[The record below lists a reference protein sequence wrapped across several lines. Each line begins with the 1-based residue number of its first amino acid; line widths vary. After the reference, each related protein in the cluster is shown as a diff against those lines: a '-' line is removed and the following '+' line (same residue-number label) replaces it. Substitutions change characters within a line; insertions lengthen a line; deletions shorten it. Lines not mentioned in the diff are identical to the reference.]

1 MALTHFSCAAFD
13 LDGTLLDGHS
23 QLSPRTKVALD
34 DLHRAGVQVI
44 VCSGR
49 PFSTIPKDILAHPA
63 VRFVATGNG
72 VRIFDKALGK
82 DVYCCALA
90 QQTLEDIL
98 ELVQYY
104 PVGYEF
110 FIQGKAFANRAY
122 LADPARYGAD
132 LMSNRYLTTTRAPFD
147 DVRSF
152 ITAHRNTIDSM
163 GLSLADMV
171 LKKQLWQRLEHEIEG
186 IYVTSSVPRLLEV
199 ADARAGKG
207 PAVAAILER
216 LDLDATGLVAFGDA
230 DNDLGM
236 IELAGMGVCMENGEA
251 HLKAAADFIAPR
263 HDQDGVAIVL
273 EKLLKEF

>member
-90 QQTLEDIL
+90 QQTLEDIV

-122 LADPARYGAD
+122 LADPALYGAD

-152 ITAHRNTIDSM
+152 IMAHRNTIDSM

>member
-49 PFSTIPKDILAHPA
+49 PFSTIPKGILAHPA

-82 DVYCCALA
+82 DVYCCELA
-90 QQTLEDIL
+90 QQTLEDIV

-122 LADPARYGAD
+122 LADPALYGAD

-152 ITAHRNTIDSM
+152 ITAHRNAIDSM

-186 IYVTSSVPRLLEV
+186 IYVTSSVPHLLEV

>member
-23 QLSPRTKVALD
+23 QLSPRTKAALD
-34 DLHRAGVQVI
+34 ALHGAGIQVI

-49 PFSTIPKDILAHPA
+49 PFSTIPEDILAHPA
-63 VRFVATGNG
+63 VRYVATGNG
-72 VRIFDKALGK
+72 VRIYDKVLGK
-82 DVYCCALA
+82 DVFCCTLA
-90 QQTLEDIL
+90 PKTLEAVL
-98 ELVQYY
+98 TLVQYY

-122 LADPARYGAD
+122 LAEPAVYGAD
-132 LMSNRYLTTTRAPFD
+132 LMSDHYLTTTRTPFD
-147 DVRSF
+147 DVHDF
-152 ITAHRNTIDSM
+152 VKTHCGNIDSM
-163 GLSLADMV
+163 GLSLADGA
-171 LKKQLWQRLEHEIEG
+171 LKMQLWQRLEREIEG

-216 LDLDATGLVAFGDA
+216 LDLDTDGLVAFGDA

-236 IELAGMGVCMENGEA
+236 IELAGLGVCMENGEA
-251 HLKAAADFIAPR
+251 HLKEAANMIAPR

>member
-90 QQTLEDIL
+90 QQTLEDIV

-122 LADPARYGAD
+122 LADPALYGAD

-207 PAVAAILER
+207 PAVAVILER

>member
-122 LADPARYGAD
+122 LADPALYGAD

-230 DNDLGM
+230 DKDLGM

>member
-90 QQTLEDIL
+90 QQTLEDIV

-122 LADPARYGAD
+122 LADPALYGAD

-152 ITAHRNTIDSM
+152 ITAHRNAIDSM

>member
-90 QQTLEDIL
+90 QQTLEDIV

-122 LADPARYGAD
+122 LADPALYGAD

-251 HLKAAADFIAPR
+251 HLNAAADFIAPR

>member
-90 QQTLEDIL
+90 QQTLEDIV

-122 LADPARYGAD
+122 LADPALYGAD

-186 IYVTSSVPRLLEV
+186 IYVTSSVSRLLEV

>member
-90 QQTLEDIL
+90 QQTLEDIV

-122 LADPARYGAD
+122 LADPALYGAD
-132 LMSNRYLTTTRAPFD
+132 FMSNRYLTTTRAPFD

>member
-122 LADPARYGAD
+122 LADPALYGAD

>member
-13 LDGTLLDGHS
+13 LDGTLLDRHS

-122 LADPARYGAD
+122 LADPALYGAD

-273 EKLLKEF
+273 EKILKEF

>member
-122 LADPARYGAD
+122 LADPALYGAD

-163 GLSLADMV
+163 GL
-171 LKKQLWQRLEHEIEG
+171 
-186 IYVTSSVPRLLEV
+186 
-199 ADARAGKG
+199 
-207 PAVAAILER
+207 
-216 LDLDATGLVAFGDA
+216 
-230 DNDLGM
+230 
-236 IELAGMGVCMENGEA
+236 
-251 HLKAAADFIAPR
+251 
-263 HDQDGVAIVL
+263 
-273 EKLLKEF
+273 

>member
-90 QQTLEDIL
+90 QQTLEDIV

-122 LADPARYGAD
+122 LADPALYGAD

-152 ITAHRNTIDSM
+152 ITAHHNAIDSM

>member
-34 DLHRAGVQVI
+34 DLHRAGIQVI

-122 LADPARYGAD
+122 LAAPALYGAD

>member
-13 LDGTLLDGHS
+13 LDGTLLDRHS

-122 LADPARYGAD
+122 LADPALYGAD

>member
-90 QQTLEDIL
+90 QQTLEDIV
-98 ELVQYY
+98 ELIQYY

-122 LADPARYGAD
+122 LADPALYGAD

>member
-90 QQTLEDIL
+90 QQTLEDIW

-104 PVGYEF
+104 PVGFEF

-122 LADPARYGAD
+122 LADPALYGAD

>member
-110 FIQGKAFANRAY
+110 FIQGKAFANRVY
-122 LADPARYGAD
+122 LADPALYGAD

>member
-1 MALTHFSCAAFD
+1 MRKKYILFD

-90 QQTLEDIL
+90 QQTLEDIV

-122 LADPARYGAD
+122 LADPALYGAD

>member
-90 QQTLEDIL
+90 QQTLEDIV

-104 PVGYEF
+104 TVGYEF

-122 LADPARYGAD
+122 LADPALYGAD

-207 PAVAAILER
+207 PAVAAIMER

>member
-122 LADPARYGAD
+122 LADPALYGAD

-230 DNDLGM
+230 DND
-236 IELAGMGVCMENGEA
+236 
-251 HLKAAADFIAPR
+251 
-263 HDQDGVAIVL
+263 
-273 EKLLKEF
+273 

>member
-90 QQTLEDIL
+90 QQTLEDIV

-110 FIQGKAFANRAY
+110 FIQGKVFANRAY
-122 LADPARYGAD
+122 LADPALYGAD

>member
-34 DLHRAGVQVI
+34 DLHRAGVLVI

-122 LADPARYGAD
+122 LADPALYGAD

>member
-23 QLSPRTKVALD
+23 KLSPRTKVALD

-122 LADPARYGAD
+122 LADPALYGAD

>member
-90 QQTLEDIL
+90 QQTLEDIV

-122 LADPARYGAD
+122 LADPALYGAD

-163 GLSLADMV
+163 GLSLADMA

-216 LDLDATGLVAFGDA
+216 LDLNATGLVAFGDA

>member
-72 VRIFDKALGK
+72 VRIFDKELGK

-122 LADPARYGAD
+122 LADPALYGAD

>member
-13 LDGTLLDGHS
+13 LDGTLLDGHY

-122 LADPARYGAD
+122 LADPALYGAD

>member
-1 MALTHFSCAAFD
+1 MALTHFSCVAFD

-90 QQTLEDIL
+90 QQTLEDIV

-122 LADPARYGAD
+122 LADPALYGAD

>member
-90 QQTLEDIL
+90 QQTLEDIV

-122 LADPARYGAD
+122 LADPALYGAD

-207 PAVAAILER
+207 PAVAVILES

>member
-13 LDGTLLDGHS
+13 LDGTLLDVHS

-122 LADPARYGAD
+122 LADPALYGAD

-207 PAVAAILER
+207 PAVSAILER

-251 HLKAAADFIAPR
+251 PLKAAADFIAPR

>member
-122 LADPARYGAD
+122 LADPALYGAD

-199 ADARAGKG
+199 ADARADKG

>member
-98 ELVQYY
+98 ELAQYY

-122 LADPARYGAD
+122 LADPALYGAD

>member
-122 LADPARYGAD
+122 LADPALYGAD

-251 HLKAAADFIAPR
+251 QLKAAADFIAPR

>member
-13 LDGTLLDGHS
+13 LDGPLLDGHS

-104 PVGYEF
+104 PAGYEF

-122 LADPARYGAD
+122 LADPALYGAD

>member
-1 MALTHFSCAAFD
+1 MTHFSCAAFD

-23 QLSPRTKVALD
+23 RLSPRTKDALD
-34 DLHRAGVQVI
+34 ALHGAGIQVI

-63 VRFVATGNG
+63 VRYVATGNG
-72 VRIFDKALGK
+72 VRIFDKVLGK
-82 DVYCCALA
+82 DVFCCPIAPK
-90 QQTLEDIL
+90 TLEDIL
-98 ELVQYY
+98 TLVQYY

-122 LADPARYGAD
+122 LADPAIYGAD
-132 LMSNRYLTTTRAPFD
+132 LMSNRYLIDTRVPFD
-147 DVRSF
+147 NVRDF
-152 ITAHRNTIDSM
+152 TQAHRGNIDSL
-163 GLSLADMV
+163 GLSLADIE

-207 PAVAAILER
+207 QAVAAILDR
-216 LDLDATGLVAFGDA
+216 LHLEPDGLVAFGDA

-236 IELAGMGVCMENGEA
+236 LQFAGLGVCMENGEP
-251 HLKAAADFIAPR
+251 HLKEVADVIAPR
-263 HDQDGVAIVL
+263 HDQDGVASIL
-273 EKLLKEF
+273 EQLLKEF

>member
-90 QQTLEDIL
+90 QQTLEDIV

-122 LADPARYGAD
+122 LADPALYGAD

-163 GLSLADMV
+163 GISLADMV

>member
-1 MALTHFSCAAFD
+1 
-13 LDGTLLDGHS
+13 
-23 QLSPRTKVALD
+23 
-34 DLHRAGVQVI
+34 
-44 VCSGR
+44 
-49 PFSTIPKDILAHPA
+49 
-63 VRFVATGNG
+63 
-72 VRIFDKALGK
+72 
-82 DVYCCALA
+82 
-90 QQTLEDIL
+90 
-98 ELVQYY
+98 
-104 PVGYEF
+104 
-110 FIQGKAFANRAY
+110 
-122 LADPARYGAD
+122 
-132 LMSNRYLTTTRAPFD
+132 
-147 DVRSF
+147 
-152 ITAHRNTIDSM
+152 
-163 GLSLADMV
+163 MV

>member
-122 LADPARYGAD
+122 LADPALYGAD

-163 GLSLADMV
+163 GISLADMV